1 MPRREHK
8 PEHDKLRYRD
18 LLRVYKVF
26 GNHYKSHWPQLAL
39 AYCGMLGNVL
49 ITLLLPWPLKLIL
62 DYVILKHPL
71 PPEAAFVTRWVGAE
85 PLTLLLAF
93 ALTYALLHLLDSFI
107 SFWHKVGMLMVGV
120 RMKNEIRERIFGHL
134 LRLSLSFHGRARGG
148 DLAYRLT
155 SDVQRLPALLLHLP
169 QNFFYRLFVVGSHIS
184 LMWVMEWRLALVAFS
199 VIPILSYYQR
209 RIGLGLQKASR
220 KKRSK
225 ESDVTSMIA
234 ENVASMALVQAYGRE
249 DAQQQR
255 FQSENRQSLEFGLLA
270 MKLSKLFKRTSD
282 ILVAFGT
289 AAVLYYG
296 ATLAWQG
303 AITAGTLVLF
313 ASYLRKLYS
322 PIDRFASLLLDAAQA
337 QVAADRLIE
346 LVECDMVIKD
356 APHAI
361 AAPSLQ
367 GRIAYRN
374 VTFAYDTGENV
385 LRNLNMLVEPGEM
398 IAVVG
403 HSGAGKSTFVSLLL
417 RFYEPQQGQI
427 LIDGRELQDFTV
439 KSLRAQITVLLQDAK
454 LFKASVRENIGFG
467 KMEATEEEI
476 AAAAQ
481 SAQARE
487 FIMQM
492 PEGYDTI
499 ISEGGD
505 NLSGGQRQRLN
516 IARALMRNTPILIL
530 DEPATALDAVTE
542 AKMHAALAELT
553 KGKTTFII
561 AHKFSTLA
569 AADKILLLEKG
580 MPAAFGRHEDLMKTS
595 GAYRELYELQLAPLQ
610 MLGEGKSERMAVEA
624 SD

>member
-8 PEHDKLRYRD
+8 PEQDKLRYRD

-26 GNHYKSHWPQLAL
+26 GSHYKSYWRQLAL
-39 AYCGMLGNVL
+39 AYCGMLCNVF

-62 DYVILKHPL
+62 DYVILQHPL
-71 PPEAAFVTRWVGAE
+71 PQEAAFITRWLGTE
-85 PLTLLLAF
+85 PLTLLLAL
-93 ALTYALLHLLDSFI
+93 ALSYAFLHLLDSFV

-120 RMKNEIRERIFGHL
+120 RMKNEIRQRIFGHL
-134 LRLSLSFHGRARGG
+134 LRLSLSYHGRARGG

-155 SDVQRLPALLLHLP
+155 SDVQRLPALLLSLP
-169 QNFFYRLFVVGSHIS
+169 QSFFYRIFVIGSHIS
-184 LMWVMEWRLALVAFS
+184 LMWAMEWRLALVAFS

-220 KKRSK
+220 KKRNK

-234 ENVASMALVQAYGRE
+234 ENVTAMALVQAYGRE
-249 DAQQQR
+249 DTQQQR
-255 FQSENRQSLEFGLLA
+255 FQSENRQSLEFGLSA

-282 ILVAFGT
+282 ILVALGT
-289 AAVLYYG
+289 AGVLYYG
-296 ATLAWQG
+296 ATLAWSG
-303 AITAGTLVLF
+303 AILPGTLVLF

-346 LVECDMVIKD
+346 VVECDMVIKD

-361 AAPSLQ
+361 TAPPLQ
-367 GRIAYRN
+367 GRIEYRN
-374 VTFAYDTGENV
+374 VTFAYDTGGDV
-385 LRNLNMLVEPGEM
+385 LRNVNLLVTPGEKV
-398 IAVVG
+398 AVVG

-417 RFYEPQQGQI
+417 RFYEPQQGAI
-427 LIDGRELQDFTV
+427 LIDGHELQDFTV

-467 KMEATEEEI
+467 KLEATEEEI
-476 AAAAQ
+476 MRAAQ
-481 SAQARE
+481 LAQAHE

-492 PEGYDTI
+492 PQGYDTL

-516 IARALMRNTPILIL
+516 IARAIIRNTPILIL

-542 AKMHAALAELT
+542 AKIHEALEELT

-569 AADKILLLEKG
+569 SANKILLLEKG
-580 MPAAFGRHEDLMKTS
+580 MPAACGTHEQLMAISRT
-595 GAYRELYELQLAPLQ
+595 YRELYELQLAPQQTLDEVN
-610 MLGEGKSERMAVEA
+610 GGRWAETAPA
-624 SD
+624 